1 MLTLQEISDRLE
13 IQDVLARYSHAIDR
27 HDWSGLDAVFTPDAV
42 IDYTEF
48 GGPRAALPEIKTF
61 LQKVLPMHAGHYHLV
76 ATSLITV
83 EGDTAEARSVC
94 HNPMVLDRDDGRNAC
109 LLLRAV
115 VPRSAH
121 PDSRRMADPGAH
133 GGEVL
138 PVGSRGAPALGL
150 IASSYRRPPQPGA
163 G

>member
-27 HDWSGLDAVFTPDAV
+27 HDWTGLDAVFTPDAV

-94 HNPMVLDRDDGRNAC
+94 HNPMVLDRDDGRTHVYFCGLWYHDQLIRTPAGWRIRERTEEKC
-109 LLLRAV
+109 FLWDPEA
-115 VPRSAH
+115 PQRS
-121 PDSRRMADPGAH
+121 
-133 GGEVL
+133 V
-138 PVGSRGAPALGL
+138 
-150 IASSYRRPPQPGA
+150 
-163 G
+163 

>member
-13 IQDVLARYSHAIDR
+13 IEDVLARYSHAIDR
-27 HDWSGLDAVFTPDAV
+27 HDWSRLDDVFTPDAT

-48 GGPRAALPEIKTF
+48 GGPRAALAEIKVF

-83 EGDTAEARSVC
+83 EGDSAEAHSVC
-94 HNPMVLDRDDGRNAC
+94 HNPMVLDRGDGRAHVYVC
-109 LLLRAV
+109 GLWYHDLLVRTEV
-115 VPRSAH
+115 GWRIH
-121 PDSRRMADPGAH
+121 ERREEKCFLWDP
-133 GGEVL
+133 E
-138 PVGSRGAPALGL
+138 ALHTPGVRL
-150 IASSYRRPPQPGA
+150 APQPGT

>member
-13 IQDVLARYSHAIDR
+13 IQDVLALYSHAIDR
-27 HDWSGLDAVFTPDAV
+27 HDWPALDAVFTPDAV

-83 EGDTAEARSVC
+83 EGDAAEARSVC
-94 HNPMVLDRDDGRNAC
+94 HNPMVLDRGDGRTHVYFCGLWYHDRLIRTPDGWRIRERREEKCFLWDPEAP
-109 LLLRAV
+109 
-115 VPRSAH
+115 PR
-121 PDSRRMADPGAH
+121 P
-133 GGEVL
+133 L
-138 PVGSRGAPALGL
+138 
-150 IASSYRRPPQPGA
+150 
-163 G
+163 